1 MSVPPLAGP
10 HSSSILTRI
19 DRRSLKGEAVE
30 QIRSAILQGEL
41 KPGQRV
47 TELGLAKRLGVGQ
60 ATIREAL
67 IELEHQ
73 GFLQRGSPR
82 KTFVTDLSQRDIN
95 DMYMVRIRLE
105 SLAVELLANQKRK
118 ELGDCE
124 AAYRKLMESAKRGD
138 FLEYCQ
144 VDLDFHRS
152 LWRAAGN
159 QSLLELLE
167 RLVPRLFAFVI
178 IQRTNPSRQALVESV
193 KQHGRLL
200 QLIREGKHKEAQAA
214 LEESMQQALSDDL
227 QISGKAGRPSR
238 QV

>member
-1 MSVPPLAGP
+1 MANPSHLRQ
-10 HSSSILTRI
+10 HTSSMLTRI
-19 DRRSLKGEAVE
+19 DRRSLKGEAVD

-47 TELGLAKRLGVGQ
+47 TELGLAKGLGVGQ

-73 GFLQRGSPR
+73 GFIQRGSPR
-82 KTFVTDLSQRDIN
+82 KTFVTDLSQREIN

-105 SLAVELLANQKRK
+105 SLVVELLVNQKRGD
-118 ELGDCE
+118 LGDCE
-124 AAYRKLMESAKRGD
+124 TAYRKLMESAKRGD
-138 FLEYCQ
+138 FLEFCQ

-178 IQRTNPSRQALVESV
+178 IQRTNPSRQSLVESV

-227 QISGKAGRPSR
+227 QTSGKAGRHTS
-238 QV
+238 QS